1 MTFSC
6 WEGLAS
12 AGAIEADRAVPHD
25 LLEGG
30 GLLEAR
36 LLQPQLVIGMDGAA
50 CPRRAI
56 EGLWRQWQ
64 QRALL
69 LGLEDEPGDLA
80 GGAMTRVPAVPDT
93 RPSRAPAC
101 RRGRA
106 SAPAEEVLADVGD
119 SALPLSVSRW
129 RGTAESTTKPRT
141 ARTRG
146 RRARS
151 WAHSD
156 RRSPH
161 RREPLPGLDAG
172 RQVAESFGGILP
184 RIRPSRDVSSVQG
197 SLHLSQVAGLRT
209 ITISLEIHVTS
220 NNYESRT

>member
-1 MTFSC
+1 MTFAC

-80 GGAMTRVPAVPDT
+80 GGAMHAGARQFPTPGR
-93 RPSRAPAC
+93 RA
-101 RRGRA
+101 RLHVGEVEEVL
-106 SAPAEEVLADVGD
+106 PAEEVLADVGD

-172 RQVAESFGGILP
+172 RQVAESFGETGW
-184 RIRPSRDVSSVQG
+184 G
-197 SLHLSQVAGLRT
+197 N
-209 ITISLEIHVTS
+209 TS
-220 NNYESRT
+220 ENQAIARRK

>member
-1 MTFSC
+1 MTFAC

-80 GGAMTRVPAVPDT
+80 DGAMHAGARQFPT
-93 RPSRAPAC
+93 PS
-101 RRGRA
+101 
-106 SAPAEEVLADVGD
+106 
-119 SALPLSVSRW
+119 
-129 RGTAESTTKPRT
+129 
-141 ARTRG
+141 
-146 RRARS
+146 RRARLHVS
-151 WAHSD
+151 EVEEVPP
-156 RRSPH
+156 RRSPGG
-161 RREPLPGLDAG
+161 RRDP
-172 RQVAESFGGILP
+172 
-184 RIRPSRDVSSVQG
+184 
-197 SLHLSQVAGLRT
+197 SLHFRFPGGAGPRNRRRSRGLRV
-209 ITISLEIHVTS
+209 LEEDAPDRGRIAIGAARTGGNHCPGSTPDARWPKALGE
-220 NNYESRT
+220 YFRESGHRAT